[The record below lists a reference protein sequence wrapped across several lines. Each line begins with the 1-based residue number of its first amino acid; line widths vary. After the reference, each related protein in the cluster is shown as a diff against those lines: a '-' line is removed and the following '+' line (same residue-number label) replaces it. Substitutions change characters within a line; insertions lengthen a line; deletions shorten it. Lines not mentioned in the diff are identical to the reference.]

1 MFFIKTRCKST
12 IFLQTSKI
20 NYILF
25 FFSKKEEKIIL
36 SFRITF
42 VIKKIPIVYAKRK
55 HSQSKARTLDSCQA
69 R

>member
-25 FFSKKEEKIIL
+25 FFSKKEEK
-36 SFRITF
+36 SFYHLKLPKKYLFKINKDSQVFF
-42 VIKKIPIVYAKRK
+42 V
-55 HSQSKARTLDSCQA
+55 LL
-69 R
+69 